1 MTAAIGVLLTGCTWT
16 GPTAAPDTPAAT
28 ATYESTPCFTLPGLP
43 EFQLPSDVSCGFL
56 TVPENRADPHGHT
69 IKVAVARLD
78 AVNSDP
84 DRDPMVYL
92 NGGPGSTSILLAESL
107 RDMGINNDRDVIFVA
122 QRGTVLSEPFLSCPE
137 YDEFVGATT
146 GMSMLSPESARLSE
160 DAVRACHD
168 RLAADGYDLGAYNTT
183 ENAADIADL
192 RVALGIDSWHVYGV
206 SYGTLLA
213 LQLIRNDPEGISSVV
228 LDSLVPPQDNLLT
241 HIWQS
246 AAGGFEAVFD
256 ACAAQSGCAG
266 AYPDLEN
273 EFNATVTRL
282 AEEPMIVDMPAT
294 EDRPAQRV
302 VLDGYKLANVVVL
315 ASSQSSYYAALPK
328 LIHEAA
334 TGDGRAAAEV
344 VLNNVPT
351 ITLMGI
357 GLRYGVV
364 CRENAPF
371 TTPDEIAAEAKKALP
386 GFPAAVLAIE
396 PQFGLIMDDCPSW
409 DVPAGDPAMNEPVT
423 SDLPVLLMGGTF
435 DAITQ
440 PFLADSAAETLSDS
454 RVVRFPAISHD
465 VYAQSECGRA
475 IVAEFLV
482 RPHDYET
489 SCVDAMEIPQF
500 IH

>member
-1 MTAAIGVLLTGCTWT
+1 M
-16 GPTAAPDTPAAT
+16 PDVPA
-28 ATYESTPCFTLPGLP
+28 
-43 EFQLPSDVSCGFL
+43 FQLPPELSCGFL
-56 TVPENRADPHGHT
+56 TVPENRANPDGRT
-69 IKVAVARLD
+69 IRIAVARLD
-78 AVNSDP
+78 AVNADP
-84 DRDPMVYL
+84 DRAPMVYL
-92 NGGPGSTSILLAESL
+92 NGGPGSTSIPLAEDL
-107 RDMGINNDRDVIFVA
+107 RDKGINHDRDVIFVA
-122 QRGTVLSEPFLSCPE
+122 QRGTLFSEPFLSCSE
-137 YDEFVGATT
+137 YDDFIGETT
-146 GMSMLSPESARLSE
+146 GLSMLSPEAARLSA
-160 DAVRACHD
+160 DAVRTCHD

-213 LQLIRNDPEGISSVV
+213 LQVMRNHPEGISSVV

-256 ACAAQSGCAG
+256 ACAAQPGCAN
-266 AYPDLEN
+266 AYPDLKN
-273 EFNATVTRL
+273 EFNSTVTRL
-282 AEEPMIVDMPAT
+282 ADEPMIVDLPAT
-294 EDRPAQRV
+294 ADRPAQRV

-315 ASSQSSYYAALPK
+315 ASSHSSSYAGLPK

-334 TGDGRAAAEV
+334 TGDGRAAAEA
-344 VLNNVPT
+344 VLANVPT
-351 ITLMGI
+351 LTLMGT

-371 TTPDEIAAEAKKALP
+371 TTPNEIAADAKKALP

-396 PQFGLIMDDCPSW
+396 PQFGLIMQDCPIW

-423 SDLPVLLMGGTF
+423 SDLPVLLIAGTF

-440 PFLADSAAETLSDS
+440 PFLADSAADTLSDS

-465 VYAQSECGRA
+465 VYAESECGRTV
-475 IVAEFLV
+475 VADFLV
-482 RPHDYET
+482 RPDSYET